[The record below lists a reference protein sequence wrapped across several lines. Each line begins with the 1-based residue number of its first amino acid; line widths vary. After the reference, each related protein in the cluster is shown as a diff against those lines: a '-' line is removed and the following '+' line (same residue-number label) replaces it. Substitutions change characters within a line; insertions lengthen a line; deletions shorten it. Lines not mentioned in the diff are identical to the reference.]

1 MIRGRPN
8 GILIVYMMIS
18 LIENHYPKKLCSAL
32 LQFNSKQHQQSQYIR
47 KRENNIEHITT
58 KNLQP
63 HAYSYKPPQVCA
75 RPAHYFWDYE
85 TKTLIIINWLQY
97 KGVEMPSQNGENV
110 CDKIQVIFKNM
121 K

>member
-8 GILIVYMMIS
+8 GILIVYMMIA
-18 LIENHYPKKLCSAL
+18 LIENQYQKKLCSAF

-63 HAYSYKPPQVCA
+63 TRIHTNPHKCVPARHTTFETMKP
-75 RPAHYFWDYE
+75 
-85 TKTLIIINWLQY
+85 KL
-97 KGVEMPSQNGENV
+97 
-110 CDKIQVIFKNM
+110 
-121 K
+121 